1 MLTTKIWWNIAAPF
15 VLFLLADHANAQS
28 LWQRRHPDRIFLVAD
43 TAARQVG
50 DLVTVIIRETTDV
63 ENRDQR
69 ALGKDSDSSFEFD
82 VSSSGNSSSSSGS
95 FDISGNS
102 NREFNGSSQYS
113 VEQDF
118 ADKITVPVVEVL
130 PNGHLVIAGRRQ
142 RLVAGEVRSLIISGV
157 VRPIDIGPNNSVQS
171 QYIANFKICYEGDGS
186 ETHFTN
192 QGWSARI
199 LNKIWPF

>member
-1 MLTTKIWWNIAAPF
+1 MFSLRVITF
-15 VLFLLADHANAQS
+15 VLLWGTLAIPSDAQS
-28 LWQRRHPDRIFLVAD
+28 LWQRRHNDRVFLFAD
-43 TAARQVG
+43 TAARRVG

-82 VSSSGNSSSSSGS
+82 VASSGNSSSSSGS

-102 NREFNGSSQYS
+102 NRQFNGSSQYS

-130 PNGHLVIAGRRQ
+130 PNGNLVIGGRRQ
-142 RLVAGEVRSLIISGV
+142 RLVSGEVRSLILSGI
-157 VRPIDIGPNNSVQS
+157 VRPIDLGPNNAVQS

-186 ETHFTN
+186 ETSFSN
-192 QGWSARI
+192 QGWGGRI